1 MFISISEHL
10 RKLGFTCA
18 ALCYGSN
25 RGFGKPLY
33 PIGSHHVDRIRLC
46 FTENPALEKQDT
58 FVEKLVTQV
67 IKNLQV
73 KISNIHVRYEDDVS
87 AFRGSHVMMCAAS
100 RQLIWYLYLFFS
112 PQVTNPIC
120 PLSFGVSLKNLSLQ
134 VTWRSVP
141 LLLTVT
147 PCAIF
152 RCCASA
158 ERNAVS
164 TCV

>member
-1 MFISISEHL
+1 MCVLAVTKASE
-10 RKLGFTCA
+10 
-18 ALCYGSN
+18 
-25 RGFGKPLY
+25 KPLC
-33 PIGSHHVDRIRLC
+33 PIGSHHVDRICLC

-87 AFRGSHVMMCAAS
+87 AFRGESCDDVCGKSPTHLVTVPV
-100 RQLIWYLYLFFS
+100 FFP
-112 PQVTNPIC
+112 PQVTNPNC

-134 VTWRSVP
+134 VTPRSVP

-152 RCCASA
+152 TR
-158 ERNAVS
+158 
-164 TCV
+164 